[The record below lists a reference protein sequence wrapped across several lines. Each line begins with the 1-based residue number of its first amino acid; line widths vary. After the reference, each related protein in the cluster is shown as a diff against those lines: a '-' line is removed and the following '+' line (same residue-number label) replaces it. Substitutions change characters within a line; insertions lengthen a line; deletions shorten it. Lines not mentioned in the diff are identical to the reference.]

1 MLTILRPAA
10 GDALS
15 EVTAEANT
23 PVDSARAQGK
33 NPTQYTVKDG
43 FTLKKPA
50 RVYDDGKWY
59 QFSHWSLGDG
69 TTTAAQDGKTYDTLI
84 VDQGTVG
91 NLTFVANWVGLTGI
105 GDLKVS
111 KTVSG
116 NRGDTNRAFTF
127 TVTLSDTSI
136 NGTYGGMTFTDGVAT
151 FSLKHGESVTG
162 QDIPAGTGYTV
173 EESDNA
179 GYTVT
184 SSGTTG
190 TIENGVTAA
199 ANFHNYKSGPV
210 YDVDEPAKPT
220 EPTKP
225 ITPAKPSKP
234 ISSIDGS
241 PNTGDETNPAL
252 WLALMSVSGIGII
265 SMLAAFRLRRKG
277 KM

>member
-1 MLTILRPAA
+1 M
-10 GDALS
+10 
-15 EVTAEANT
+15 
-23 PVDSARAQGK
+23 
-33 NPTQYTVKDG
+33 
-43 FTLKKPA
+43 
-50 RVYDDGKWY
+50 
-59 QFSHWSLGDG
+59 
-69 TTTAAQDGKTYDTLI
+69 
-84 VDQGTVG
+84 
-91 NLTFVANWVGLTGI
+91 
-105 GDLKVS
+105 
-111 KTVSG
+111 
-116 NRGDTNRAFTF
+116 
-127 TVTLSDTSI
+127 
-136 NGTYGGMTFTDGVAT
+136 
-151 FSLKHGESVTG
+151 TG